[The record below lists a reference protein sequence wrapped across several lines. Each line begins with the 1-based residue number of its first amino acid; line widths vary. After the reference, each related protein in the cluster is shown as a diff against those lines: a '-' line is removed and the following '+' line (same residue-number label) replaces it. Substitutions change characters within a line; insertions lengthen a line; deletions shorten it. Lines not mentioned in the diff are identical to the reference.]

1 MSAVTTAERPAAP
14 ETPLIGDVTVALLGG
29 RFAVRDLPG
38 GLLALDV
45 TAPKGTA
52 VEIRLAVP
60 LRDAVG
66 FWHPACGWE
75 RTLLADW
82 AGRIPTSLIKGA
94 PVGCLYETSGATTLA
109 FAAQDPVI
117 ETELV
122 FGISEATK
130 RFVVHL
136 HLVAGDGPYTLAFAP
151 RASSVATA
159 LRSLRGHLAETAAL
173 PPLPIPAAGR
183 APAYSTWYAFGQDV
197 HAEAVEAEAAR
208 AAGLGC
214 GTLILDDG
222 WVAGGDK
229 RGYAW
234 AGDWAVDPAKFPD
247 LAGHVRRVKEL
258 GLAYLV
264 WVAPLLLGPESA
276 AWERMRDLAP
286 LPSPVTPGAYVL
298 DPRRPEVRA
307 HIVALCAGLVADHGL
322 DGLKI
327 DFLDEAQIYA
337 GDGED
342 IGLAMAVLLDELR
355 AALEAI
361 RPGIMIELRQ
371 PYLGHGMAAYGNL
384 LRASDCPADAVANR
398 VRTLDIGLLAL
409 GGAVHSD
416 MLMWDPDGSPESA
429 ARQLL
434 SVLTAVPQLSSRLDR
449 LRDDHRA
456 ALEFWLRT
464 WTRLR
469 PVLLDGEVEP
479 GRPDELYP
487 IVRARADG
495 HQVVM
500 VHAERI
506 APVDLARTRLVEV
519 VNVASVPRV
528 TLDVTGSSDV
538 EETVRNATGALVG
551 TRRFALGPGL
561 HSLTVPPSGL
571 LSLRLLH

>member
-14 ETPLIGDVTVALLGG
+14 EAPLIDDVTVALLGG

-38 GLLALDV
+38 GLIALDV

-82 AGRIPTSLIKGA
+82 AGRIRTSLVNGA
-94 PVGCLYETSGATTLA
+94 PVGCLYETSGATMLA

-151 RASSVATA
+151 RATSVATA
-159 LRSLRGHLAETAAL
+159 LRSLRGRLAETAAL
-173 PPLPIPAAGR
+173 PPLPTPAAGR
-183 APAYSTWYAFGQDV
+183 VPVYSTWYAFGQDV
-197 HAEAVEAEAAR
+197 RADAVEAEAAH
-208 AAGLGC
+208 AADLGC

-222 WVAGGDK
+222 WVAGGNK

-234 AGDWAVDPAKFPD
+234 AGDWAVDTAKFPD

-264 WVAPLLLGPESA
+264 WVAPLLLGPDSA

-286 LPSPVTPGAYVL
+286 LPSRMTPGAYVL

-327 DFLDEAQIYA
+327 DFLDDAQIYA
-337 GDGED
+337 GEGED
-342 IGLAMAVLLDELR
+342 IGLAMSVLLDELR
-355 AALEAI
+355 AALQAI

-398 VRTLDIGLLAL
+398 VKTLDAGLLAL

-434 SVLTAVPQLSSRLDR
+434 SVLTSVPQLSSRLDR
-449 LRDDHRA
+449 VRDDHRA
-456 ALEFWLRT
+456 ALAFWLRT
-464 WTRLR
+464 WIRLR

-495 HQVVM
+495 HQVV
-500 VHAERI
+500 VLHAERI

-519 VNVASVPRV
+519 VNVTSTPRV

-538 EETVRNATGALVG
+538 EETVRDATGALKG
-551 TRRFALGPGL
+551 NRRFTLGPGL